1 MKSIRDHSEAED
13 ALERESGEGGKGR
26 AGGLRSMTAVQGEVS
41 KEWNCFSIISLQILG
56 HI

>member
-1 MKSIRDHSEAED
+1 MRAPGVSEAED
-13 ALERESGEGGKGR
+13 DRKREIGEGGKGR
-26 AGGLRSMTAVQGEVS
+26 AGGLRGMTAVQGEVS